1 MFGYWGGIYTI
12 SKMKS
17 RTVLEM
23 FPMEV
28 CLYYAQK
35 VWKESLKVGFCDKME
50 FSGIPSPPLASTYHL
65 FSFAQY

>member
-35 VWKESLKVGFCDKME
+35 VWKESLKVGF
-50 FSGIPSPPLASTYHL
+50 
-65 FSFAQY
+65 